1 MTKVDNPTI
10 SFIEEDAKQLY
21 HPHEDTLDISLSI
34 ADFNNQRV
42 LVDNGSSADILYY
55 PALQQMMI
63 NRERLLP
70 SNTPLVGFDGTKVFL
85 VRTIT
90 LPVSIGTYPLQLT

>member
-42 LVDNGSSADILYY
+42 LVDNGC
-55 PALQQMMI
+55 
-63 NRERLLP
+63 
-70 SNTPLVGFDGTKVFL
+70 
-85 VRTIT
+85 
-90 LPVSIGTYPLQLT
+90 